1 MTGQARGQS
10 FVSEQVQRA
19 SASQRE
25 PCKASRCRGQAHHSA
40 SHAKRA
46 GAEGRRVTARAMR
59 SGQAQRASAS
69 QREPCGASRCRGQA
83 RPAQA
88 MQSEQVQRASAP
100 QREPCKASRCRGQA
114 RHSASHAE
122 RAGAEGKRHS
132 ASHAERA
139 GAEGKRVTARAMR
152 SEQVQRAS
160 ASQHE
165 PCGASRCKA
174 ERANVVG
181 DAPPLETATAPGGD
195 GRSTLLTRNGRVAEA
210 RRCGRR

>member
-1 MTGQARGQS
+1 MQ
-10 FVSEQVQRA
+10 SEQVQRA
-19 SASQRE
+19 GASQRE
-25 PCKASRCRGQAHHSA
+25 PCGAGRRRGQARHSA
-40 SHAKRA
+40 SHAERA
-46 GAEGRRVTARAMR
+46 GAEGRRVT
-59 SGQAQRASAS
+59 
-69 QREPCGASRCRGQA
+69 
-83 RPAQA
+83 AQA